1 MSEIHMQLF
10 DSFLS
15 AHPYFLLLMAVWTLP
30 WKGYALWKS
39 AQKND
44 TWWFIGL
51 LIVNTLGVLDILY
64 IFIFSRRM
72 TGGKALEN
80 HA

>member
-1 MSEIHMQLF
+1 MQLF

-15 AHPYFLLLMAVWTLP
+15 AHPYVLLLVIVWTLP

-64 IFIFSRRM
+64 IFIFSKRVIEKK
-72 TGGKALEN
+72 TSEN
-80 HA
+80 QA